1 MRPPTNAR
9 GPSHIERTLVALAFV
24 GAALLPAVAQ
34 ARPDFPPD
42 MARHLSAAVAP
53 ACSVCHL
60 EGKTGGI
67 TVVTPFAMSL
77 RAHGF
82 TNSSETLLAALDQ
95 MAADGTDTDGDG
107 VSDVNELR
115 AGTDPNS
122 PVPGA
127 ATADP
132 TYGCAVASRP
142 GGNRETPLLIVA
154 LALAL
159 LIRRRATGRGRRPT
173 LAVGRGVNAGA
184 ARPSSVCL
192 RERP

>member
-1 MRPPTNAR
+1 MNPLRNVLGRSRLDRA
-9 GPSHIERTLVALAFV
+9 LVALALA

-34 ARPDFPPD
+34 ARPDFPPEI
-42 MARHLSAAVAP
+42 AGHLSATVAP

-60 EGKTGGI
+60 EGKIGGI

-77 RAHGF
+77 RGHGF
-82 TNSSETLLAALDQ
+82 TGASDTLLAALDQ

-107 VSDVNELR
+107 VSDVDELR

-132 TYGCAVASRP
+132 TYGCAVASGRDRTR
-142 GGNRETPLLIVA
+142 GTAALSFAAGA
-154 LALAL
+154 LAWA
-159 LIRRRATGRGRRPT
+159 LIRRRSHRR
-173 LAVGRGVNAGA
+173 
-184 ARPSSVCL
+184 
-192 RERP
+192 

>member
-1 MRPPTNAR
+1 VKPSPNATWSCRPRRELA
-9 GPSHIERTLVALAFV
+9 GLAFAS
-24 GAALLPAVAQ
+24 AALLSAAAQ

-42 MARHLSAAVAP
+42 IARHVSATVAP

-67 TVVTPFAMSL
+67 TVVTPFAVAL

-82 TNSSETLLAALDQ
+82 TDSSDTLLSALDR
-95 MAADGTDTDGDG
+95 MATDGTDSDGDG
-107 VSDVNELR
+107 VSDVEELR

-132 TYGCAVASRP
+132 SYGCAVASAAGRR
-142 GGNRETPLLIVA
+142 GWAVPLLLVT
-154 LALAL
+154 LVFVG
-159 LIRRRATGRGRRPT
+159 RRALRR
-173 LAVGRGVNAGA
+173 
-184 ARPSSVCL
+184 
-192 RERP
+192 